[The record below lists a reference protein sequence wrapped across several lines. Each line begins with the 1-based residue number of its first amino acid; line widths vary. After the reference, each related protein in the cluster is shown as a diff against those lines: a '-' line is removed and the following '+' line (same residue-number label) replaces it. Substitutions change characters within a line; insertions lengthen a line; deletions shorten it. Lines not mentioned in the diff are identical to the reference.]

1 MLESFITAFIVY
13 FVVIDPVGTAPIFL
27 AVTAPH
33 SKAGKI
39 RTAIEATIIA
49 TAIMLF
55 FAICGSWVLHYL
67 QIGEPAFKIA
77 GGLILFL
84 VAWDMLNSKRQARKH
99 HDTTTHPMDG
109 DDPENVAIFPLATPL
124 LAGPAAIM
132 SVMVISANFSQGM
145 TMIMIGYAAL
155 LAVMVLT
162 GAILALTA
170 VAERLFNPRITNVFS
185 RVTSIILAGLSVQYV
200 VDGLTLLGLF
210 T

>member
-1 MLESFITAFIVY
+1 MC
-13 FVVIDPVGTAPIFL
+13 
-27 AVTAPH
+27 
-33 SKAGKI
+33 I
-39 RTAIEATIIA
+39 RD
-49 TAIMLF
+49 
-55 FAICGSWVLHYL
+55 S
-67 QIGEPAFKIA
+67 
-77 GGLILFL
+77 
-84 VAWDMLNSKRQARKH
+84 
-99 HDTTTHPMDG
+99 
-109 DDPENVAIFPLATPL
+109 PENVAIFPLATPL